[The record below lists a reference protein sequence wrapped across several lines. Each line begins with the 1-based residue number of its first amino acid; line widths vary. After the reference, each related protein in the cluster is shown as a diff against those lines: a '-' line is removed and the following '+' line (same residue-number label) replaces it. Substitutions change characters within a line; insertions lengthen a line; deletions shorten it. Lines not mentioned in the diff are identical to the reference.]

1 MNLMSGQEKQVREM
15 TGERLFNLGSTKN
28 ALLIIDM
35 QKAFLDEG
43 APFEVADGREI
54 IGNIDKIL
62 SHCRRTGIPVI
73 WTQSDHS
80 APYGGLILTK
90 YSVVRNDK
98 VLWKDHP
105 SFQLYARMPQPLQ
118 SELRVVKHKYD
129 AFYQT
134 DLEMIL
140 RNLGVDTVMI
150 TGIDTCVC
158 CESTA
163 RAAFFRDFNVA
174 FVGDATASYSRENHN
189 STLRVIDDIFG
200 RVMTTEKVLAELR
213 GAGPQI
219 AKTSAGLAQ
228 PRS

>member
-1 MNLMSGQEKQVREM
+1 MSGQEKQVKET
-15 TGERLFNLGSTKN
+15 TGERLFNLRSTKN

-35 QKAFLDEG
+35 QRAFLDEG
-43 APFEVADGREI
+43 ASFEVADGRGI
-54 IGNIDKIL
+54 ISNIEKIL
-62 SHCRRTGIPVI
+62 TQCRREGIPVI

-80 APYGGLILTK
+80 APYGGLILSK

-98 VLWKDHP
+98 ILWKGHP
-105 SFQLYARMPQPLQ
+105 SFDLYQRMPQPLQ

-140 RNLGVDTVMI
+140 RNLGVDTVI
-150 TGIDTCVC
+150 ISGIDTCVC

-174 FVGDATASYSRENHN
+174 FVGDATASYSREGHN
-189 STLRVIDDIFG
+189 ATLRVINDIFG
-200 RVMTTEKVLAELR
+200 RVMTTEKVLVELGGPR
-213 GAGPQI
+213 PQI
-219 AKTSAGLAQ
+219 AKASSLAGI
-228 PRS
+228 R